1 MRKLLVITIIF
12 ILGAQLLTAQDGSSS
27 TINIFYVTCENQG
40 VINFDGTME
49 AGFDIYYQL
58 YSAAGG
64 GGQALTSLRQ
74 VQVDGNYAVS
84 DQLSYNSGQTVPSGS
99 VGSARVIMAR
109 EGNSASTI
117 FETTVDDLQD
127 GCANPQNTLASSL
140 DAGDPAAVTAAT
152 GTIRSPFGGFLTLDI
167 APQPIVVIGAPAQ
180 PGRSNKPGEIF
191 AECDNYMPE
200 ADPGIVYDTDN
211 IVIFWSW
218 FARTPAQAQDHIDK
232 AIYEVK
238 FQTAPLLGVQV
249 SPPQQ
254 LGSNNWVFYT
264 AQMGNLAP
272 GTYGVEFKLS
282 WEEET
287 FDGYDTYGPGTD
299 NESFQST
306 CTFEVKR
313 DPFVDQAGI
322 NFNQIYSIR

>member
-1 MRKLLVITIIF
+1 VRKLVITTIIF
-12 ILGAQLLTAQDGSSS
+12 ILGAQLLAAQDGSTS
-27 TINIFYVTCENQG
+27 TVNIFYVTCENQG
-40 VINFDGTME
+40 VINFDGTMDP
-49 AGFDIYYQL
+49 GFDIYYQL
-58 YSAAGG
+58 FSAAGG
-64 GGQALTSLRQ
+64 GGQALTSLRR

-84 DQLSYNSGQTVPSGS
+84 DQLAYNSGQTVPSGS
-99 VGSARVIMAR
+99 IGSARVVMAR
-109 EGNSASTI
+109 EGNPASTI

-140 DAGDPAAVTAAT
+140 DAGDPTVDTAPT
-152 GTIRSPFGGFLTLDI
+152 GTIRSPYGDFLTLEN

-180 PGRSNKPGEIF
+180 LGRSNKPGEIF
-191 AECDNYMPE
+191 AECDQYLPE
-200 ADPGIVYDTDN
+200 ADPGVVYDTDT

-218 FARTPAQAQDHIDK
+218 FARTPAQVQDHIDK

-238 FQTAPLLGVQV
+238 FQTAPLLNLQV
-249 SPPQQ
+249 SPIEQR
-254 LGSNNWVFYT
+254 GTNHWVFYT
-264 AQMGNLAP
+264 ARIGNLAP

-287 FDGYDTYGPGTD
+287 FDGYDTYGPGSD

-313 DPFVDQAGI
+313 DPFVDQQGI